1 MVQGFIGHDV
11 DVVFYLKCNGKPEKV
26 VKQEFLRKPIS
37 GWSVANHLKRGKSR
51 NRETVMRFSQQS
63 Q

>member
-26 VKQEFLRKPIS
+26 VKTGVSEKTNLRMECGEPFEERQK
-37 GWSVANHLKRGKSR
+37 
-51 NRETVMRFSQQS
+51 
-63 Q
+63 